1 MSEDSPKL
9 TFIGVGNMAKSIIG
23 GLVNNGYPAEQ
34 ITLCSPSAEKLA
46 NSAQHYGCPYTTDNK
61 KGSAEAEVVVLAVKP
76 AMITA
81 VCTEIASSLK
91 PDTLVVSVA
100 AGITLEAM
108 EKALPVGQAIV
119 RCMPNTPSQVLQG
132 AAGLFANATTSES
145 QKAIA
150 ESILGAV
157 GVTCWVQTESQ
168 IDSVTAVSG
177 SGPAYYFL
185 MMEAMI
191 AAGEA
196 QGLDKQIAT
205 ELTLQTAL
213 GAAMLAKSS
222 DLSVDELRRR
232 VTSPN
237 GTTERAINCFEDQGI
252 RRIFE
257 EAMSAARI
265 RSQELAQ
272 EFSQ

>member
-1 MSEDSPKL
+1 MSENTPKL

-23 GLVNNGYPAEQ
+23 GLIENGYPAEQ
-34 ITLCSPSAEKLA
+34 ITLCAPTEEKLA
-46 NSAQHYGCPYTTDNK
+46 ANANTYGTPYTTDNCQGCK
-61 KGSAEAEVVVLAVKP
+61 EADVIVLAVKP
-76 AMITA
+76 GMITQ
-81 VCTEIASSLK
+81 VCAEISSSLK
-91 PDTLVVSVA
+91 AGSLVISVA
-100 AGITLEAM
+100 AGITLDAM
-108 EKALPVGQAIV
+108 QKPLPAGQAVV

-132 AAGLFANATTSES
+132 ASGLFANTLTSEV
-145 QKAIA
+145 QRKVT
-150 ESILGAV
+150 ESIMGAV
-157 GVTCWVQTESQ
+157 GITCWVSKENL

-196 QGLDKQIAT
+196 QGLDKATAT

-222 DLSVDELRRR
+222 EVSVDELRRR

-237 GTTERAINCFEDQGI
+237 GTTEQAIKSFEANGI
-252 RRIFE
+252 RNIFS
-257 EAMSAARI
+257 EAMDAARA
-265 RSQELAQ
+265 RSESLAK